1 MFGKLTARGYQ
12 RNQWIIE
19 RQADGLTHWDSL
31 VQTPY
36 NINCL
41 NWVLGHIAN
50 SRDDLLELLGRE
62 RIMDADDAAQYK
74 RESDPITEDAPSVL
88 PLEELLSLLHNTN
101 EELVDALERLT
112 DEQLA
117 EEHEWGGT
125 TSTLA
130 EWCQFFYF
138 HDTYHTG
145 QTDLLRQVAGADD
158 KVI

>member
-1 MFGKLTARGYQ
+1 MFGELLGKAFQ

-19 RQADGLTHWDSL
+19 RQVDGLSHDDSL
-31 VQTPY
+31 VQSPY

-50 SRDDLLELLGRE
+50 GRDDLLELLGRE
-62 RIMDADDAAQYK
+62 RMMDEDDAAQYK
-74 RESDPITEDAPSVL
+74 RESEPITEDGPGVL
-88 PLEELLSLLHNTN
+88 PLEELLDILHNSTS
-101 EELVDALERLT
+101 ELGDVLERLT
-112 DEQLA
+112 AEQLA
-117 EEHEWGGT
+117 EERDWGGN
-125 TSTLA
+125 TSTVA

-145 QTDLLRQVAGADD
+145 QTDLLRQVAGKND